1 MPKTKQPIASPRSS
15 GFTRTTE
22 RPLYW
27 CAYGPAGAPRVFVLH
42 GGPGAEHGYL
52 LPQFLDLADEYE
64 LVFYDQRGGGRS
76 RNNPS
81 DAITWKTQ
89 AGDLERV
96 IGEFAGGSP
105 TIIGYSW
112 GGMLALLYAIEA
124 SHGRL
129 SPAPARLALVD
140 PAPLTRAYR
149 ARFEA
154 DFARRQQAP
163 EIQRARAE
171 LAASAL
177 RASDPAAYRRRA
189 FELSVAGY
197 FADPRRA
204 ADLTPFRVVGRV
216 QQSVWDSLGDFDL
229 LGDLGAVHCPTVVVH
244 GRQDPIPI
252 ASSESAARALRAQ
265 FVPLDACG
273 HVPYVEQ
280 RAALFAALRSFLRGA
295 IAP

>member
-1 MPKTKQPIASPRSS
+1 
-15 GFTRTTE
+15 
-22 RPLYW
+22 
-27 CAYGPAGAPRVFVLH
+27 VLH

-52 LPQFLDLADEYE
+52 LPQFLDLADEYG

-76 RNNPS
+76 RS
-81 DAITWKTQ
+81 DQTEAITWKTQ
-89 AGDLERV
+89 VRDLEHV
-96 IGEFAGGSP
+96 IGELADQPP

-124 SHGRL
+124 SRGL
-129 SPAPARLALVD
+129 VSPAPARLLLID

-149 ARFEA
+149 AQFEA

-163 EIQRARAE
+163 EIQRERAE
-171 LAASAL
+171 LAASGL
-177 RASDPAAYRRRA
+177 RAADPAAYRQRA

-197 FADPRRA
+197 FADPQRA

-216 QQSVWDSLGDFDL
+216 QQSVWQSLGDFNL
-229 LGDLGAVHCPTVVVH
+229 LDDLGAVRCPTLIVQ

-252 ASSESAARALRAQ
+252 ASSESAARAMGAD

-280 RAALFAALRSFLRGA
+280 RTALFAALRSFLRGA

>member
-1 MPKTKQPIASPRSS
+1 MPNAKQPIASPRSS

-27 CAYGPAGAPRVFVLH
+27 CAYGPAGAPRLLVLH

-64 LVFYDQRGGGRS
+64 LLFYDQRGGGRS
-76 RNNPS
+76 RS
-81 DAITWKTQ
+81 DQTEAITWKTQ
-89 AGDLERV
+89 VRDLERV
-96 IGEFAGGSP
+96 IGEFAGQPP

-124 SHGRL
+124 SRGL
-129 SPAPARLALVD
+129 VSPAPARLLLVD

-149 ARFEA
+149 AQFEA
-154 DFARRQQAP
+154 DFARRQQASP
-163 EIQRARAE
+163 IQRGRAE
-171 LAASAL
+171 LAASGL
-177 RASDPAAYRRRA
+177 RTADPSAYRQRA

-216 QQSVWDSLGDFDL
+216 QQSVWQSLGDFNL
-229 LGDLGAVHCPTVVVH
+229 LDDVGAVRCPTLIVH

-252 ASSESAARALRAQ
+252 ASSESAARAMGAE

-295 IAP
+295 IAL